1 MQQYHPF
8 LKKKQVDYNV
18 PIDDN
23 MQFHLSIYIDY
34 ILQVSQDSITF
45 PAWINT
51 KSIAFFSR
59 LYRLSRKVWVA
70 DQLSVG

>member
-51 KSIAFFSR
+51 KSNVFVFHFCIIYPGKCELHTMS
-59 LYRLSRKVWVA
+59 L
-70 DQLSVG
+70 